1 MLRRAVLLYIGVLSL
16 LCQSA
21 FALTDDELYQFTPAD
36 KEFLSQFNITDLGA
50 LPEAPDN
57 KWADNEDAANLG
69 KALFFDN
76 RLSKNQQ
83 VSCSHCHQP
92 DKYFTD
98 GLAHSNGIGQT
109 RRSAPSILGIAYSP
123 WMFWD
128 GRRDSLWA
136 QALGPMEHPDEQGLS
151 RGELARNVLEYYPA
165 EYEAI
170 FGKPKQPSL
179 DLNDISLPASPAGS
193 AEAQSNWNK
202 LDSDEQDAVNRIFT
216 NVGKALMAYQ
226 RKLKLPPAPFDQFI
240 DALNDNNIEQ
250 AKSLLTPSQVRGLR
264 LFMGQANCSSCHNGP
279 LFTNHEFHNIGA
291 PEANVEH
298 VDLGRFEGVSL
309 LREDEFTCLSSY
321 SDASSDQCKEMRFL
335 KVQGPELVG
344 AIKTPTLRNVAAT
357 APYMQAGQFETLQ
370 QVLAHYNKPTPPY
383 YDRKQHPSRPHFD
396 VLPLNLQETDL
407 QDIED
412 FLHSLTSPL
421 PAGDHWWPVGET
433 GSQEI
438 TP

>member
-1 MLRRAVLLYIGVLSL
+1 MQRAVLIYTWVLFIV
-16 LCQSA
+16 CQSA
-21 FALTDDELYQFTPAD
+21 FALTDDELYEFTPTD
-36 KEFLSQFNITDLGA
+36 VEFLSQFNISNLGA
-50 LPEAPDN
+50 PPEAPDN
-57 KWADNEDAANLG
+57 QWADNDDAARFG
-69 KALFFDN
+69 KALFYDT
-76 RLSKNQQ
+76 RLSANQQ

-98 GLAHSNGIGQT
+98 GLALSNGIGQT

-123 WMFWD
+123 WLFWD
-128 GRRDSLWA
+128 GRKDSLWA

-151 RGELARNVLEYYPA
+151 RAELAKKVLENYTTEYKALFGDQPPA
-165 EYEAI
+165 
-170 FGKPKQPSL
+170 SL
-179 DLNDISLPASPAGS
+179 NWNRISLPASPSGA
-193 AEAQSNWNK
+193 AEARENWKN
-202 LDSDEQDAVNRIFT
+202 LDSKEQDAINRIFS

-226 RKLKLPPAPFDQFI
+226 RKLKLPPAPFDEFI
-240 DALNDNNIEQ
+240 DALKTNNIEQ
-250 AKSLLTPSQVRGLR
+250 AKNLLPPSQVRGLR
-264 LFMGQANCSSCHNGP
+264 LFMGKANCSSCHNGP

-309 LREDEFTCLSSY
+309 LREDEFTCLSPY
-321 SDASSDQCKEMRFL
+321 SDANPKQCKEMRFL

-370 QVLAHYNKPTPPY
+370 QVLTHYNKPTPPY

-396 VLPLNLQETDL
+396 VLPLNLQEEEL
-407 QDIED
+407 QDIEA

-421 PAGDHWWPVGET
+421 PAGDHWWPVGDAGQKT
-433 GSQEI
+433 